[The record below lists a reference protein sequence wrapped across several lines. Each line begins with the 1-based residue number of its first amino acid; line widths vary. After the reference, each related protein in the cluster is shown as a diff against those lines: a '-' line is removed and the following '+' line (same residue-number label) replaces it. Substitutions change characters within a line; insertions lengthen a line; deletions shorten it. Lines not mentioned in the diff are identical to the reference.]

1 MSKHTRS
8 LALAIGVAF
17 LAGLTGAQADP
28 GVEPGTNHSA
38 PQDAPPR
45 PAMQVA
51 DLTPRG
57 TAPRTPMHSTATVSS
72 KTLADINRRLNA
84 MQQRINQLQAQVNQ
98 LRHRKPA
105 GGGGS
110 SGTTAA
116 EAKTMA
122 AEARDIALRAERKAD
137 QALATANQALSA
149 AQSN

>member
-17 LAGLTGAQADP
+17 LAGLTGAHADP
-28 GVEPGTNHSA
+28 GAEPGTNHSA
-38 PQDAPPR
+38 PQDAPPG
-45 PAMQVA
+45 PAVQVA

-57 TAPRTPMHSTATVSS
+57 MAPRTPMHSTATVSS

-84 MQQRINQLQAQVNQ
+84 MQQQINQLKAQVNQ
-98 LRHRKPA
+98 LRHSRPA

-110 SGTTAA
+110 AGTTAA

-122 AEARDIALRAERKAD
+122 AEARDIAQRAEQKAD
-137 QALATANQALSA
+137 QALTTANDALSTA
-149 AQSN
+149 RSN